1 MLLGP
6 RTALGAAYPFACVT
20 SFSTTRSSSFPHPHS
35 VPAAAR
41 RRPTRRGDAVF
52 GGKPP
57 AASSNPR
64 RRRRRQVLQPG
75 RTQVLETPRR
85 PAFKMSASFFFA
97 ATKCFFAGT
106 SFKFCYQV
114 FGFLFGVNQFF
125 LLPCFFPCWNQ
136 CIFCYNC
143 LQFLVELIFFFASM
157 SFLAGTIV
165 SLLLQTF

>member
-85 PAFKMSASFFFA
+85 PAFKISASFFFA

-114 FGFLFGVNQFF
+114 FGFLFEGGGAMPPFSPREASS
-125 LLPCFFPCWNQ
+125 LP
-136 CIFCYNC
+136 ID
-143 LQFLVELIFFFASM
+143 
-157 SFLAGTIV
+157 
-165 SLLLQTF
+165 QTSYALYITL